1 MRAISEQRL
10 SKGQT
15 GKLIKSV
22 GTLSFSRKELQNAQ
36 ANREQLHHH
45 LHAKHP
51 DLLRRQDDRNMC
63 KLGLCHLDTCYRSNF
78 GRGILK

>member
-15 GKLIKSV
+15 GRLIKSV
-22 GTLSFSRKELQNAQ
+22 GTLSFSRKELQNTQ

-51 DLLRRQDDRNMC
+51 DLLR
-63 KLGLCHLDTCYRSNF
+63 K
-78 GRGILK
+78 